1 MGRRFHWTVVTH
13 TARISAFEGFAMF
26 AHEQR
31 KYPRVKPPR
40 SVVVAWQA
48 GTQRGVSFVESLGIG
63 GFFVRTKE
71 KVPLRCLVQIL
82 LDLPVGQVRCRAVVR
97 NIRENYGIGLQI
109 IAMDPTDRARLFQ
122 QVNELLT
129 ATTA

>member
-1 MGRRFHWTVVTH
+1 MV
-13 TARISAFEGFAMF
+13 AP
-26 AHEQR
+26 EQR
-31 KYPRVKPPR
+31 KYPRVRPPK

-63 GFFVRTKE
+63 GFFVRTRE
-71 KVPLRCLVQIL
+71 KLPLRCLVQIL

-97 NIRENYGIGLQI
+97 NIRENYGIGVQI

-122 QVNELLT
+122 QVKELLPT
-129 ATTA
+129 TTA

>member
-1 MGRRFHWTVVTH
+1 
-13 TARISAFEGFAMF
+13 MF
-26 AHEQR
+26 APEQR
-31 KYPRVKPPR
+31 RYPRVNPPK

-63 GFFVRTKE
+63 GLFVRTKE

-97 NIRENYGIGLQI
+97 NIRENYGIGVQI
-109 IAMDPTDRARLFQ
+109 IAMDPSDRARLFQ
-122 QVNELLT
+122 QINELLT
-129 ATTA
+129 PQSA